1 MLLQK
6 GGMGMFGF
14 EDVWKFFF
22 SFFLVLPI
30 VTFIHEA
37 GHLVFGKL
45 TGGKVRIHIGAG
57 NSLFKIGPCHVRK
70 LYFWDGWCE
79 YENLKS
85 DRKRNLVMVYLGGPI
100 FTIASMLII
109 NGLIHLGVIKGGIFF
124 YQFVYFSF
132 YFLFFSLIPIE
143 HNGYPTDGKAAWEV
157 IKRGTVEKNPL
168 G

>member
-1 MLLQK
+1 
-6 GGMGMFGF
+6 MFGF
-14 EDVWKFFF
+14 NDIWKFFF
-22 SFFLVLPI
+22 SFFLVLPL

-45 TGGKVRIHIGAG
+45 TGGKVRIHIGSG
-57 NSLFKIGPCHVRK
+57 NSLFRIGPCHVRK

-79 YENLKS
+79 YENLNSTSKG
-85 DRKRNLVMVYLGGPI
+85 RLAAVYLGGPA
-100 FTIASMLII
+100 FTIISMLGV
-109 NGLIHLGVIKGGIFF
+109 NGLIHMGFIEANIFT

-132 YFLFFSLIPIE
+132 YFLFFSLLPFE

-157 IKRGTVEKNPL
+157 IRHGTVNKNPL

>member
-1 MLLQK
+1 
-6 GGMGMFGF
+6 MFGF

-37 GHLVFGKL
+37 GHLFFGKI
-45 TGGKVRIHIGAG
+45 TGGKVRIHIGSG
-57 NSLFKIGPCHVRK
+57 NRLLKIGPCNIRA

-79 YENLKS
+79 YENLKNHT
-85 DRKRNLVMVYLGGPI
+85 RRHLVAVYLGGPL
-100 FTIASMLII
+100 FTILSMLIV
-109 NGLIHLGVIKGGIFF
+109 NMLIYMEVFKAGIFT

-132 YFLFFSLIPIE
+132 YFVFFSLIPIE
-143 HNGYPTDGKAAWEV
+143 HNGYPTDGKAAWDV
-157 IKRGTVEKNPL
+157 IKRKTIDKNPL